1 MTKHLSHR
9 QSYAPIIYRLGVM
22 NQMLIAKSLDLG
34 LFSEIKQLQK
44 IDEALIE
51 LLYKGTTF
59 DFVGEIAEGKTF
71 LVGEGN
77 LSFTHSLTRKKRI
90 TPAKLV
96 ATTFESVDNL
106 SPETIQNAEKIK
118 ESGALVLHG
127 IDATRLAPTFGSMR
141 FDNIIFQF
149 PHTGSREPIEGHNP
163 NFILV
168 RDFLR
173 SARWHLRLGGKILIS
188 AVDNPHYR
196 GAFQFEEAAKI
207 AGFRTLEIYPFDP
220 LEFPGYV
227 HTMTNEDNSAIDE
240 HATLSTWVLKR

>member
-1 MTKHLSHR
+1 
-9 QSYAPIIYRLGVM
+9 
-22 NQMLIAKSLDLG
+22 MLIAKSIDLG
-34 LFSEIKQLQK
+34 LLEEIVPLQK
-44 IDEALIE
+44 VDEALIQ
-51 LLYKGTTF
+51 LLHKGTAF
-59 DFVGEIAEGKTF
+59 DFVGEIAEGKTL

-77 LSFTHSLTRKKRI
+77 MSFTYSLTRKKRI
-90 TPAKLV
+90 IPAKLI

-118 ESGALVLHG
+118 ESGVLVLHS
-127 IDATRLAPTFGSMR
+127 IDATCLTATFGSMR

-168 RDFLR
+168 RDFLK
-173 SARWHLRLGGKILIS
+173 SARWHLRVGGKVLIS
-188 AVDNPHYR
+188 AVDNPQYR
-196 GAFQFEEAAKI
+196 GAFQFEEAAEI

-227 HTMTNEDNSAIDE
+227 HAMTNEDNSAIDE
-240 HATLSTWVLKR
+240 HTTFSTWVLRR